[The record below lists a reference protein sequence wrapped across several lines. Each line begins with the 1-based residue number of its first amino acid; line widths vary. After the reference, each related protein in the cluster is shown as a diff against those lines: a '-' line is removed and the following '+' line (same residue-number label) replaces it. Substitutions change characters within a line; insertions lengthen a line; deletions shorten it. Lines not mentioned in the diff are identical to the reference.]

1 MGRERLSAALP
12 KEESMAS
19 NTSLGFV
26 ETYGLVAAV
35 EAADAMAKAARV
47 RVKTVVNADLG
58 LLSVICEGD
67 LAACRAAVDAGKAA
81 AERIGDCITSNV
93 IGRPDADT
101 EEFIDRRIDS
111 TIMPR
116 TPAPQS
122 DVHSPGS
129 GRKPRGKK

>member
-1 MGRERLSAALP
+1 
-12 KEESMAS
+12 MAS

-26 ETYGLVAAV
+26 ETNGLVAAV

-81 AERIGDCITSNV
+81 AARVGDCITSNV
-93 IGRPDADT
+93 IGRPDEDT
-101 EEFIDRRIDS
+101 ENFIDERIYS

-116 TPAPQS
+116 PIPPAPPS
-122 DVHSPGS
+122 GA
-129 GRKPRGKK
+129 GRKVRGKKA